1 MSKYDLVAF
10 YFIGNFN
17 FKFNIYL
24 FMTIRKNEYTN
35 PYQEYQIDQQV
46 SNLAARVA
54 CSSHFKKRDTGKCAH
69 CRLDL
74 VSYVCL

>member
-1 MSKYDLVAF
+1 
-10 YFIGNFN
+10 
-17 FKFNIYL
+17 
-24 FMTIRKNEYTN
+24 MTIRKNEYTN